1 MKITQAPS
9 MIWSFIM
16 KHSNVVIAVL
26 VCLLMFFFYKIN
38 NDSKNFQKIHD
49 LQMEN
54 MAIRNEI
61 SLALDLVDDQ
71 NDDMEKLDD
80 IVKHQNQQM
89 REANALINFLIEKLK
104 TLGEWPP
111 KELPSSP
118 SSDEATSNNAS

>member
-71 NDDMEKLDD
+71 NDEMEKLDD

-89 REANALINFLIEKLK
+89 LVLLHQY
-104 TLGEWPP
+104 L
-111 KELPSSP
+111 LVL
-118 SSDEATSNNAS
+118 

>member
-16 KHSNVVIAVL
+16 KHSNVVMAVL

-71 NDDMEKLDD
+71 NDEMEKLDD

-111 KELPSSP
+111 KEFPSSP
-118 SSDEATSNNAS
+118 SSDEAISNNAS